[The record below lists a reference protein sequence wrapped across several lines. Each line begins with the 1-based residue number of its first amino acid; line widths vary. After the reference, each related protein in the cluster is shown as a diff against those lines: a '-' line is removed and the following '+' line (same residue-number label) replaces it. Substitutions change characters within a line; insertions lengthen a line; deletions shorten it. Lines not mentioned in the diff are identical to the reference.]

1 MPIELATPK
10 QKRQR
15 SRPDVDPI
23 SVVSL
28 FNRYSSYPSHGLT
41 PERLTSIFKEADAG
55 DVFRQSEMFE
65 EVLEKDPKLFGMFQ
79 TRKLAV
85 TREEYE
91 IVGGAE
97 DSKGDEIREY
107 VKDVIDNCRNWRGG
121 GSITNGI
128 VNPVGALDGI
138 LDAVPKG
145 FSCSWIGWQQSES
158 DVWFDSLHWVHSKNF
173 RWGIPSDMKSD
184 LNEIRRLTDDNLING
199 IPLEPYKWVVSII
212 QAHSGHPARG
222 SVLRTC
228 AFWYLFKNFGAKA
241 FVIFAEI
248 FGIPFRVGKY
258 GPGAGTPEIDA
269 LKTALRS
276 IGIDASAV
284 LPESTSIEFPEP
296 PQKGTNVDIH
306 ERLINAADKQMAY
319 AVLGH
324 TGTSES
330 TPGKLGGEDAAKE
343 VKFDLV
349 QSDAMAAS
357 HIISDQIIRP
367 LVGFQFGPQEEY
379 PYYNVLLKKPEDLL
393 KEVQVDEALINA
405 GVPLSQEYFYKRYG
419 RPAPGEKET
428 IVQPIQRTVTPFAPA
443 VAKGLLGSKG
453 DLLR

>member
-1 MPIELATPK
+1 MPIELAG
-10 QKRQR
+10 RI
-15 SRPDVDPI
+15 RPDTQEI
-23 SVVSL
+23 STVSL
-28 FNRYSSYPSHGLT
+28 FNRYPTYPSHGLT
-41 PERLTSIFKEADAG
+41 PERLTAIFKEADLG
-55 DVFRQSEMFE
+55 DVFRQSELFE
-65 EVLEKDPKLFGMFQ
+65 EILEKDPKLFGMFQ

-97 DSKGDEIREY
+97 GAKGDEIREY
-107 VKDVIDNCRNWRGG
+107 VKDVVDNCKNWRGG
-121 GSITNGI
+121 GTIEQNGI
-128 VNPVGALDGI
+128 VTPVGALDGI

-145 FSCSWIGWQQSES
+145 FSCAWVSWQVSEK
-158 DVWFDSLHWVHSKNF
+158 DVWFDKLHWVHQKNF
-173 RWGIPSDMKSD
+173 RWGRPSDLKSD
-184 LNEIRRLTDDNLING
+184 LNEIRRLTDENLIDG
-199 IPLEPYKWVVSII
+199 LPLEPYKWVVSIM

-258 GPGAGTPEIDA
+258 GPGAGEPEINA

-284 LPESTSIEFPEP
+284 LPESTTIEFPEP

-306 ERLINAADKQMAY
+306 ERLISAADRQMAY

-349 QSDAMAAS
+349 QSDAVAAA
-357 HIISDQIIRP
+357 HIISDQLIRP
-367 LVGFQFGPQEEY
+367 LVDFQFGPQEEY
-379 PYYNVLLKKPEDLL
+379 PYYKIGLKQPIDLL
-393 KEVQVDEALINA
+393 REAQVDETLVNM
-405 GVPLSQEYFYKRYG
+405 GVPLGTKYFYQKYN
-419 RPAPGEKET
+419 RPEPEEGDE
-428 IVQPIQRTVTPFAPA
+428 IVQPIQRTVTPFDSAA
-443 VAKGLLGSKG
+443 AKGLLGPKS
-453 DLLR
+453 DLLK